1 MKVLIA
7 TYQSAFF
14 CPGGGEQQLLRT
26 YDAMKEYNIDVELF
40 DYYNT
45 EKISKCDIIHIF
57 SVCYGLEALINA
69 AKDSQK
75 KIAVSPIHW
84 PKNIIPD
91 SHEYNRIRHI
101 LLQADIIMPN
111 SQAEANYLN
120 RFYCLNKPQNFHV
133 VCNGLS
139 NFYLNHA
146 YCYQR
151 INKKIDE
158 TKVLFCGNIEERKNI
173 IRLAKA
179 VNCLGY
185 KLTLAGRVRD
195 KKILDEMTIN
205 NYNYTH
211 IDGYQ
216 NESIEHLQ
224 LMNEHDIFCLPSH
237 YETPGL
243 AALEACVF
251 GLKTVVSQEG
261 CTQEYFKQQ
270 AIYCDPNSTNSIVHA
285 LRTAANET
293 KNLLRP
299 EGLENLY
306 TWNNAALQ
314 TIEGYRKLS

>member
-1 MKVLIA
+1 M
-7 TYQSAFF
+7 
-14 CPGGGEQQLLRT
+14 PEQT
-26 YDAMKEYNIDVELF
+26 
-40 DYYNT
+40 
-45 EKISKCDIIHIF
+45 
-57 SVCYGLEALINA
+57 
-69 AKDSQK
+69 
-75 KIAVSPIHW
+75 
-84 PKNIIPD
+84 
-91 SHEYNRIRHI
+91 
-101 LLQADIIMPN
+101 
-111 SQAEANYLN
+111 
-120 RFYCLNKPQNFHV
+120 QNFHV

-151 INKKIDE
+151 INKKNDE

-251 GLKTVVSQEG
+251 GLKMLCHKKDVHKSTLNN
-261 CTQEYFKQQ
+261 KQ
-270 AIYCDPNSTNSIVHA
+270 YIVI
-285 LRTAANET
+285 
-293 KNLLRP
+293 
-299 EGLENLY
+299 
-306 TWNNAALQ
+306 Q
-314 TIEGYRKLS
+314 TPPIQLCMH